1 MNKRALISVSDKS
14 QLEELAKA
22 LLEYNYNIIST
33 GGSAKALQAAGIP
46 VTEVASIT
54 QLPEMLSGR
63 VKTLHPKI
71 LGGVLA
77 RRDSEEHLRQLAEHQ
92 IPEFDIIVVNLY
104 PFTETISHPECSEES
119 AIENI
124 DIGGPTM
131 IRAAAKNHE
140 FVTVVTSP
148 AQYADLITELKQH
161 SGATSL
167 ALRKRLAREAF
178 AHTASYDAVI
188 TNYFDSI
195 ASDSSLQAKNS
206 SSLRAEGEAIHSPK
220 TLAENLPPAM
230 KHKQS
235 LRYGE
240 NPHQRAALY
249 TDPLARGTGV
259 ANAEQLHGKELSFN
273 NLLDLDAAW
282 RIVSEYSSDIPCVSI
297 VKHNNPCGVAI
308 APNVALA
315 YTEALSCDPLS
326 AFGGIVAANTIIDE
340 AAALEMKDI
349 FLEAIIAPDFTI
361 AAREIL
367 YEKKNLRL
375 LRCATLKQNQGYDI
389 KKISGGYLIQD
400 TDELLLDRDELETV
414 TKKQIEE
421 HQWVDLLFA
430 WKVVK
435 HCKSNAIVTVLAGKT
450 IGIGVGQTSRV
461 KAVEDALR
469 NCDLDTRGAVM
480 ASDAFFPFAD
490 NIALAAQN
498 HIAAI
503 IQPGGSI
510 RDEEVIAA
518 CDEAGIAMVFTK
530 CRHFRH

>member
-1 MNKRALISVSDKS
+1 MTKRALISVSDKS
-14 QLEELAKA
+14 SLEDLARI
-22 LLEYNYNIIST
+22 LLEQNYNIVST
-33 GGSAKALQAAGIP
+33 GGSAKALAAAGIP
-46 VTEVASIT
+46 VTEVASVT

-77 RRDSEEHLRQLAEHQ
+77 RRDSEEHLKQLAEHQ
-92 IPEFDIIVVNLY
+92 IPEFDIVVVNLY
-104 PFTETISHPECSEES
+104 PFAETISHPECSEEH

-140 FVTVVTSP
+140 FVTAVTSP
-148 AQYADLITELKQH
+148 KQYAELIAELK
-161 SGATSL
+161 STGKTTL
-167 ALRKRLAREAF
+167 ELRKRFAREAF
-178 AHTASYDAVI
+178 AHTAAYDAVI
-188 TNYFDSI
+188 ANYFDSI
-195 ASDSSLQAKNS
+195 RHTERSEVSLK
-206 SSLRAEGEAIHSPK
+206 SP
-220 TLAENLPPAM
+220 LAENLPPSM
-230 KHKQS
+230 RHKQS

-249 TDPLARGTGV
+249 ADPLARGTGV
-259 ANAEQLHGKELSFN
+259 ASAEQLQGKELSFN

-282 RIVSEYSSDIPCVSI
+282 RIVNEYSSDIPCVAI
-297 VKHNNPCGVAI
+297 IKHNNPCGVAI

-315 YTEALSCDPLS
+315 YTEALSCDSVS
-326 AFGGIVAANTIIDE
+326 AFGGIVAANVLIDE
-340 AAALEMKDI
+340 AAATEMKDI
-349 FLEAIIAPDFTI
+349 FLEAIIAPDFSI

-367 YEKKNLRL
+367 SEKKNLRL
-375 LRCATLKQNQGYDI
+375 LKCQPLNQAQGYDI
-389 KKISGGYLIQD
+389 KKISGGYLAQD
-400 TDELLLDRDELETV
+400 ADELLLDRDELETV
-414 TKKQIEE
+414 TKKQVEE

-435 HCKSNAIVTVLAGKT
+435 HCKSNAIVTVLNAKT

-469 NCDLDTRGAVM
+469 NCDIDTRAAVL

-498 HIAAI
+498 YISAI

-530 CRHFRH
+530 CRHFKH

>member
-1 MNKRALISVSDKS
+1 MTKRALISVSDKS
-14 QLEELAKA
+14 QLEELAQA
-22 LLEYNYNIIST
+22 LLEYSYNIIST
-33 GGSAKALQAAGIP
+33 GGSAKALAAAGIP

-54 QLPEMLSGR
+54 QFPEMLSGR

-71 LGGVLA
+71 LGGMLA
-77 RRDSEEHLRQLAEHQ
+77 RRDSEEHLRQLEEHQ

-104 PFTETISHPECSEES
+104 PFAETISHPECSEEH

-148 AQYADLITELKQH
+148 AQYSSLIEDLKTHQ
-161 SGATSL
+161 GATSL
-167 ALRKRLAREAF
+167 DLRKRFAREAF
-178 AHTASYDAVI
+178 AHTASYDAMI
-188 TNYFDSI
+188 ANYFDSI
-195 ASDSSLQAKNS
+195 ATTKP
-206 SSLRAEGEAIHSPK
+206 EK
-220 TLAENLPPAM
+220 LAENIPAGM
-230 KHKQS
+230 RHKQS

-249 TDPLARGTGV
+249 TDPLSRNTGV

-297 VKHNNPCGVAI
+297 IKHNNPCGVAI
-308 APNVALA
+308 APNVAIA
-315 YTEALSCDPLS
+315 YTEALSCDPIS

-349 FLEAIIAPDFTI
+349 FLEAIIAPDFSI

-375 LRCATLKQNQGYDI
+375 LKAKPLNQSQGYDI

-400 TDELLLDRDELETV
+400 TDELLLNRDELETV

-435 HCKSNAIVTVLAGKT
+435 HCKSNAIVTALAGKT
-450 IGIGVGQTSRV
+450 IGIGVGQTSRI

>member
-1 MNKRALISVSDKS
+1 VSKRALISVSDKS
-14 QLEELAKA
+14 SLEELAKV
-22 LLEYNYNIIST
+22 LLQQNYNIIST
-33 GGSAKALQAAGIP
+33 GGSAKALAAANIP

-54 QLPEMLSGR
+54 QFPEMLSGR

-71 LGGVLA
+71 LGGMLA
-77 RRDSEEHLRQLAEHQ
+77 RRDSEQHLRELAEHQ
-92 IPEFDIIVVNLY
+92 IPEFDIIIVNLY
-104 PFTETISHPECSEES
+104 PFAETISHPECSEEH

-148 AQYADLITELKQH
+148 KQYAELIAELRA

-167 ALRKRLAREAF
+167 SLRKKFAREAF
-178 AHTASYDAVI
+178 AHTASYDAII
-188 TNYFDSI
+188 TNYFDSMEI
-195 ASDSSLQAKNS
+195 ATSAARTRDDGDV
-206 SSLRAEGEAIHSPK
+206 SSLRGVAEATP
-220 TLAENLPPAM
+220 LAENNPPSM
-230 KHKQS
+230 QFKQS

-249 TDPLARGTGV
+249 IDPLARATGV
-259 ANAEQLHGKELSFN
+259 ASAQQLQGKELSFN

-282 RIVSEYSSDIPCVSI
+282 RIVSEYGSDIPCVAI
-297 VKHNNPCGVAI
+297 IKHNNPCGVAI

-315 YTEALSCDPLS
+315 YTEALSCDSVS
-326 AFGGIVAANTIIDE
+326 AFGGIVAANVIIDE
-340 AAALEMKDI
+340 AAATEMKDI
-349 FLEAIIAPDFTI
+349 FLEAIIAPDFSI

-367 YEKKNLRL
+367 AEKKNLRL
-375 LRCATLKQNQGYDI
+375 LKCQSLSQAQGYDV
-389 KKISGGYLIQD
+389 KKISGGYLLQD
-400 TDELLLDRDELETV
+400 TDELLLNRDELETV
-414 TKKQIEE
+414 TKKQVEE

-430 WKVVK
+430 WKIVK
-435 HCKSNAIVTVLAGKT
+435 HCKSNAIVTALNGKA
-450 IGIGVGQTSRV
+450 IGVGVGQTSRV

-469 NCDLDTRGAVM
+469 NCDIDTRGAVL

-498 HIAAI
+498 HISAI